1 MGCNGALHV
10 LSRAGAGFRKF
21 LADRRVY
28 FVPSLI
34 LRRVLED
41 GPRTLSGLASIPTLA
56 LTALPEPVRGAGT
69 LVLLSAAAVLI
80 LRNGVVGLDREGA
93 EACVYAKIRKAT
105 EEKGGTDEEGVA
117 RLMRGAECR
126 KFTCQYCQRVCR
138 IRRRDLKIILLALK
152 RKGLI
157 KYEGVWKD
165 TRPPRLL

>member
-1 MGCNGALHV
+1 VVCNGALHI
-10 LSRAGAGFRKF
+10 LRRAGTWLRKLF
-21 LADRRVY
+21 PDRRVY

-41 GPRTLSGLASIPTLA
+41 GTRTISGLASIPTLA

-69 LVLLSAAAVLI
+69 LVLLCAAAVLV

-93 EACVYAKIRKAT
+93 EACVYAKIRRAT
-105 EEKGGTDEEGVA
+105 EEKGGADEEGIA
-117 RLMRGAECR
+117 RLMRGKECTR
-126 KFTCQYCQRVCR
+126 FTCQYCQRACR
-138 IRRRDLKIILLALK
+138 IKQRDLKIILLALK

-157 KYEGVWKD
+157 KYDGLWKD